1 MYCLSMTA
9 KSRLSVTVDADLI
22 AAVQAAVAADEA
34 DSISAWVSDALRL
47 KLEHDRRL
55 RGIGD
60 FIAAYEA
67 EHGEITEEEM
77 EAAVRRA
84 RERAIVVRG
93 GKDIR
98 DGRTDARRTGT
109 E

>member
-1 MYCLSMTA
+1 MYALSMPT

-22 AAVQAAVAADEA
+22 AAVHAAVAVGAA
-34 DSISAWVSDALRL
+34 DSLSAWVSDALRL

-55 RGIGD
+55 RGLDD

-67 EHGEITEEEM
+67 EHGEITDEEM
-77 EAAVRRA
+77 EAAVRSM

-93 GKDIR
+93 GKVVRNGMADT
-98 DGRTDARRTGT
+98 GRTGP

>member
-1 MYCLSMTA
+1 LYALSMTA

-22 AAVQAAVAADEA
+22 AVVHAAVAAGSAE
-34 DSISAWVSDALRL
+34 SMSAWVSDALRL

-93 GKDIR
+93 GKVVR
-98 DGRTDARRTGT
+98 NGMTGTSQTGT

>member
-1 MYCLSMTA
+1 MYALSMA

-22 AAVQAAVAADEA
+22 AAVQAAVAAGAAE
-34 DSISAWVSDALRL
+34 STSAWVSDALRL
-47 KLEHDRRL
+47 KLDHDRRL

-77 EAAVRRA
+77 EAAVRRS

-93 GKDIR
+93 GKVVRNGMAD
-98 DGRTDARRTGT
+98 TGPT
-109 E
+109 GAE

>member
-1 MYCLSMTA
+1 MYSLSMTA

-22 AAVQAAVAADEA
+22 AAVHAAVTAGAAE
-34 DSISAWVSDALRL
+34 SMSAWVNDALRL
-47 KLEHDRRL
+47 KLDHDRRL
-55 RGIGD
+55 RGIDD

-77 EAAVRRA
+77 DAAVRSM

-93 GKDIR
+93 GKIVRNGIADT
-98 DGRTDARRTGT
+98 GRTGA

>member
-1 MYCLSMTA
+1 MTA
-9 KSRLSVTVDADLI
+9 KSRLSVTVDSDLI
-22 AAVQAAVAADEA
+22 AAVHAAVAAGAA
-34 DSISAWVSDALRL
+34 DSTSAWVSDALRL
-47 KLEHDRRL
+47 KIDHDRRL
-55 RGIGD
+55 RGLGD

-77 EAAVRRA
+77 EAAERSM

-93 GKDIR
+93 GKVVR
-98 DGRTDARRTGT
+98 NGMTDTSRTGT

>member
-1 MYCLSMTA
+1 MYSLSMTA
-9 KSRLSVTVDADLI
+9 KSRLSVTVDADLL
-22 AAVQAAVAADEA
+22 AAVHAAVAAGAAE
-34 DSISAWVSDALRL
+34 SMSAWVSDALRL
-47 KLEHDRRL
+47 KIDHDRRL

-93 GKDIR
+93 GKVIR
-98 DGRTDARRTGT
+98 NGMTDARRTGT